1 MSPSL
6 AQKIVPDTEP
16 RRRGPIPI
24 GDRELSHPLG
34 RALHS
39 LEGVAYSGSQQAI
52 YYRADAEMRRHHD
65 AQADHH
71 IREIARAAETLSE
84 STDATT
90 RLLAARIAAD
100 VRGYFLADDAEDR
113 AAAEGDARV
122 GRMHNGY
129 KRIAGWCERVCTAI
143 REGAR

>member
-6 AQKIVPDTEP
+6 AQKIVPDTAP

-34 RALHS
+34 RSMHD
-39 LEGVAYSGSQQAI
+39 LEGVAFSGSQQAV
-52 YYRADAEMRRHHD
+52 YYRADAEMRQIHD
-65 AQADHH
+65 AQADQHV
-71 IREIARAAETLSE
+71 REIARAAETLLQ
-84 STDATT
+84 STDAGT
-90 RLLAARIAAD
+90 RLLAAQIAVE

-122 GRMHNGY
+122 GRMHHGY
-129 KRIAGWCERVCTAI
+129 KRIAGWCEKVCTVI